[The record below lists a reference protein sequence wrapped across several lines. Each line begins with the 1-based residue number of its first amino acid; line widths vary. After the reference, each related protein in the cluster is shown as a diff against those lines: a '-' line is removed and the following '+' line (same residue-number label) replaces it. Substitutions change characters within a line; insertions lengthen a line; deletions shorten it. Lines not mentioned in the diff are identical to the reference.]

1 MNANLNMKQTGK
13 RPWHWLVAAMLTL
26 GVAGSALAGIA
37 NTKHNLSSSGT
48 GVNKTSSTD
57 QICVFCHTPHAA
69 DVSTAGAPPL
79 WNKGMPVT
87 TGFTMYSTDSMQGTA
102 LGLSGSPSL
111 ACLSCHDGTQ
121 AMDST
126 VNAPGQGL
134 GSGYIGAVGN
144 WSGANQT
151 AGKMN
156 STTVALLG
164 KDLSN
169 DHPISIPYCGGGL
182 SAATLGDTSVAGTC
196 ADTDFNTATVKT
208 AQIGSNQAFWV
219 DVGAAGNGRQRTDVP
234 LYNRGGAGAGTPYV
248 ECGSCH
254 DPHVELAAPLVSF
267 MRVTTSGSQIC
278 LTCHNK

>member
-1 MNANLNMKQTGK
+1 MNANLNTGPTGK
-13 RPWHWLVAAMLTL
+13 RLLRWLAAAMLTI
-26 GVAGSALAGIA
+26 GVTGSALAGIA

-48 GVNKTSSTD
+48 GVNSTTSTD

-69 DVSTAGAPPL
+69 DVTSAGAPPL

-134 GSGYIGAVGN
+134 GSGYIGATGN
-144 WSGANQT
+144 WTGANQT

-156 STTVALLG
+156 SATVALLG

-169 DHPISIPYCGGGL
+169 DHPITIPYCGGGL
-182 SAATLGDTSVAGTC
+182 TAALGVSSTSGSC
-196 ADTDFNTATVKT
+196 NDSDFNGVST
-208 AQIGSNQAFWV
+208 AQIGSSQAFWV
-219 DVGAAGNGRQRTDVP
+219 DTGSAGRQKTDIP
-234 LYNRGGAGAGTPYV
+234 LYNRGGTPHV

-267 MRVTTSGSQIC
+267 MRVSAA
-278 LTCHNK
+278 

>member
-1 MNANLNMKQTGK
+1 MNANLNTRPTGK
-13 RPWHWLVAAMLTL
+13 RLLRWLAAAMLTI
-26 GVAGSALAGIA
+26 GVTGSALAGIA

-69 DVSTAGAPPL
+69 DVTSAGAPPL

-134 GSGYIGAVGN
+134 GSGYIGATGN

-169 DHPISIPYCGGGL
+169 DHPITIPYCGGGL
-182 SAATLGDTSVAGTC
+182 TAALGVSATSGSC
-196 ADTDFNTATVKT
+196 NDPDFNGVTT
-208 AQIGSNQAFWV
+208 AQIGSSQAFWV
-219 DVGAAGNGRQRTDVP
+219 DTGSAGRQKTDIP
-234 LYNRGGAGAGTPYV
+234 LYNRGGTPHV

-267 MRVTTSGSQIC
+267 MRVSTAGSAIC
-278 LTCHNK
+278 LACHNK